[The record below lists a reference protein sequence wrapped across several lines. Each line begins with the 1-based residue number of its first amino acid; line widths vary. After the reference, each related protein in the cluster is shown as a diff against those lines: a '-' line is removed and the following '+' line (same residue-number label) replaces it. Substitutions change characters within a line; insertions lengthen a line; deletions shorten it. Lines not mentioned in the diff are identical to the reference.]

1 LIYPHGH
8 RPVTGVRRHFVEG
21 KKTCGARV
29 DGLEPPT
36 NVEPHGGS
44 GRPSFW
50 ERPSRALPDRKGAHC
65 GVSIRLCRLGGCQ
78 CNGKGEP
85 QVGAGALAGLL
96 EHPMPL
102 SWALVFGALI
112 SPTDPVAV
120 STLKNVKVPPSLE
133 VEIQGEGTAS
143 LTRGQLNAVRA
154 AFKAGVTPARI
165 ARQVGFTKQGHFRR
179 KPIRIPDID
188 PGGTGLAQVQ
198 GPRPARREARDGG
211 GLASSKATSQY
222 TQVPSSVL
230 QLRQLTG

>member
-85 QVGAGALAGLL
+85 QYSHRAPTRSPTLRARDIILLAGRL
-96 EHPMPL
+96 HFHRFRTR
-102 SWALVFGALI
+102 SG
-112 SPTDPVAV
+112 
-120 STLKNVKVPPSLE
+120 PPSWLC
-133 VEIQGEGTAS
+133 V
-143 LTRGQLNAVRA
+143 GQRFSRELWSQA
-154 AFKAGVTPARI
+154 KLWI
-165 ARQVGFTKQGHFRR
+165 SSGH
-179 KPIRIPDID
+179 
-188 PGGTGLAQVQ
+188 L
-198 GPRPARREARDGG
+198 
-211 GLASSKATSQY
+211 
-222 TQVPSSVL
+222 
-230 QLRQLTG
+230 